1 MGNNRQYEGHGRQGA
16 GRGVPATTRHA
27 ACPPRDIPLQDA
39 ELVFYEQLRIPHL
52 ELFER
57 LVAATQWSQE
67 SITLF
72 GRTMPQ
78 PRLIAYHGDPG
89 AAYTYSG
96 KRYRPAPWTGD
107 LIALK
112 ATVEALSGAAFNC
125 VLLNYYRD
133 GNDSMGLHA
142 DDEPEL
148 GDNPVIA
155 SLSLGQERRMYFQHK
170 RRKDVE
176 NLVLPLPSSS
186 LLVMKGATQHNWKHG
201 LRKVRGECGPRLN
214 LTFRM
219 VQITAQ

>member
-1 MGNNRQYEGHGRQGA
+1 MPE
-16 GRGVPATTRHA
+16 PAQHLA
-27 ACPPRDIPLQDA
+27 SPPRDIPLQDGQ
-39 ELVFYEQLRIPHL
+39 LVFYERLELPHA
-52 ELFER
+52 ELFES
-57 LVAATQWSQE
+57 LVADTEWSQE

-72 GRTMPQ
+72 GRTVPQ
-78 PRLIAYHGDPG
+78 PRLIAYHGDVG
-89 AAYTYSG
+89 ADYTYSG
-96 KRYRPAPWTGD
+96 KRYRPAPWTND
-107 LIALK
+107 LLVLK
-112 ATVEALSGAAFNC
+112 AVVEALSDTAFNS

-176 NLVLPLPSSS
+176 NLVLPLPCSS
-186 LLVMKGATQHNWKHG
+186 LLIMKGATQHNWKHG
-201 LRKVRGECGPRLN
+201 LRKVRGECSARLN

-219 VQITAQ
+219 VRIAAQ